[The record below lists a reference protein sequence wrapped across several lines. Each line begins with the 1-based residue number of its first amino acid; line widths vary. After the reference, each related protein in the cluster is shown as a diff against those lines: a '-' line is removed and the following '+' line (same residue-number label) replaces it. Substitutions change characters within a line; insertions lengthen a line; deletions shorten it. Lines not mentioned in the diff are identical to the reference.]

1 MDILK
6 LFNETYYA
14 LEDELKKNI
23 AKKIREKNKKMELK
37 LEESRLLMET
47 NFRELGITN
56 KEGREGYVL
65 EQTQDLRNELIDAQI
80 EMLTSETSVEML
92 RYRIKYLLTLIKKLP
107 DEVFYDTEFTGK
119 ADTE

>member
-6 LFNETYYA
+6 LFNETYYT

-37 LEESRLLMET
+37 LEESRLLTET
-47 NFRELGITN
+47 DFKELGITN

-65 EQTQDLRNELIDAQI
+65 EQTQDLQNELIDVQI
-80 EMLTSETSVEML
+80 EMFTSETSVEML
-92 RYRIKYLLTLIKKLP
+92 RYRIKYLMALIRKLP
-107 DEVFYDTEFTGK
+107 EEAFYDTEFTEK
-119 ADTE
+119 ADTQ